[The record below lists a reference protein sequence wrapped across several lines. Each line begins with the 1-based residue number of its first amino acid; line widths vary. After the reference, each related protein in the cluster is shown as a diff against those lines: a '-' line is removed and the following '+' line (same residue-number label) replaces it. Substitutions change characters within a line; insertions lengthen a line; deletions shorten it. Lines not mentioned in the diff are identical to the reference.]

1 MERCGLMES
10 WGGSYR
16 SDGAE
21 ANACADGGMVGSG
34 GPKWAVPET
43 NEKSERDITESER
56 PVVRIALE
64 VQSIKR
70 ITGSSGV
77 YEEGID
83 QVLNS
88 SGDVKS
94 AGSGPRSGVANNLF
108 MGHDDACKVPG

>member
-21 ANACADGGMVGSG
+21 ANARADGGVMGSG

-43 NEKSERDITESER
+43 NEKSEIDITESER
-56 PVVRIALE
+56 QVRRIAVW
-64 VQSIKR
+64 VQYKES

-77 YEEGID
+77 HEEGID
-83 QVLNS
+83 QVLDS